1 MKKIC
6 VFIVLAV
13 GVIAFGVHRA
23 SALPPIN
30 VQFHEKYSAL
40 KGEVEAKLGTES
52 TAKCNVC
59 HVGKSKKD
67 KNEYGKAVGKY
78 VTKAAITKIKE
89 DAGDD
94 LDKAQAETKKYILE
108 GLDKTE
114 AEKSPSGKTYGEI
127 LKSGKLPIE

>member
-1 MKKIC
+1 MKKVC
-6 VFIVLAV
+6 VLFVLAL

-30 VQFHEKYSAL
+30 VQWHEKYAAL

-67 KNEYGKAVGKY
+67 KNDYGKAVGKF
-78 VTKAAITKIKE
+78 VTKAGITKIKE
-89 DAGDD
+89 EAGDD
-94 LDKAQAETKKYILE
+94 LDKATAATKKYILE
-108 GLDKTE
+108 GLEKAE
-114 AEKSPSGKTYGEI
+114 GEKSTSGKTFGEI
-127 LKSGKLPIE
+127 IKSGKLPE